1 MSNILQII
9 LMLASALLIII
20 ADTIIKKESLAHG
33 LVNSLSTPL
42 MFVAYA
48 LYFIQI
54 IIAIYIF
61 KKGGELAIYTN
72 LYIIFY
78 SILGIL
84 TGIIVFSE
92 HISLM
97 QSIGI
102 VFALIGAVLLN
113 LK

>member
-1 MSNILQII
+1 MSNFLQMS

-20 ADTIIKKESLAHG
+20 ADAIIKKESLVHG
-33 LVNSLSTPL
+33 FTNTFTSPL
-42 MFVAYA
+42 MILSYL

-54 IIAIYIF
+54 IIAVYIF
-61 KKGGELAIYTN
+61 RKGGELAIYTN

-84 TGIIVFSE
+84 TGVIIFSE
-92 HISLM
+92 HL
-97 QSIGI
+97 SIVHYVGI

-113 LK
+113 LR

>member
-1 MSNILQII
+1 MI
-9 LMLASALLIII
+9 LMLASAVLIII
-20 ADTIIKKESLAHG
+20 ADTIIKKESISHEFLK
-33 LVNSLSTPL
+33 SFSSPL
-42 MFVAYA
+42 MILAYF

-54 IIAIYIF
+54 VIAIYIF

-78 SILGIL
+78 SILGIIAGVL
-84 TGIIVFSE
+84 IFSE
-92 HISLM
+92 HISLL
-97 QSIGI
+97 QGIGI